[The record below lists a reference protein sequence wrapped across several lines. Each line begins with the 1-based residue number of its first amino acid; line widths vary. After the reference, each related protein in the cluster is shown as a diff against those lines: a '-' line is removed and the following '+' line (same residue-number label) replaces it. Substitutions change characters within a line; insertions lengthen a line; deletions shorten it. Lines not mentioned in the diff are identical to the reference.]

1 MKKNDILMGTCVDYT
16 HDGLGIVKIDGFAF
30 FIREIIVGETVKFK
44 LLKLKKNYGYGK
56 LLAVIETS
64 KNRTTPFCEYYG
76 KCGGCQLQHMNLE
89 EQSKF
94 KHQIVSNNIQYIGK
108 LDVEVN
114 QVLSGNQLAYRNKA
128 QFPLTDKPSFA
139 MGFYRLH
146 SNDIISIDK
155 CPIQSDKINQL
166 YNYLKSG
173 LCSQSFMK
181 SLRHI
186 LIKHAFATNQ
196 LMLVFIANKDIRNEL
211 NDYVAQLTNDMNVES
226 VILNINTRN
235 DNVILG
241 SEEYLLYGSS
251 VIQDQLDDM
260 KFNIAAKSFYQVNPK
275 QTEVLYGKALEYAKI
290 SKNDTVVDLYCG
302 VGTITLFLAKYA
314 KQVIGIEIVED
325 AIKNAKENARL
336 NDIKNVE
343 FVCSDAGTYAEKLQ
357 KEGKQPEVVVVDPP
371 RKGCDDVTIMSI
383 VKMEPNRIVYVSCNP
398 ATLARDIQ
406 KFKKYN
412 YKCSIVQPVDMFPN
426 TFHVETVALL
436 KKTF

>member
-1 MKKNDILMGTCVDYT
+1 MKKNDILTGTCVDYT
-16 HDGLGIVKIDGFAF
+16 HDGLGIVKVDGFAF
-30 FIREIIVGETVKFK
+30 FVREVIVGETIKFK
-44 LLKLKKNYGYGK
+44 VLKLKKSYGYGK
-56 LLAVIETS
+56 LIEILDAS
-64 KNRTTPFCEYYG
+64 KHRVTPFCEYYG
-76 KCGGCQLQHMNLE
+76 RCGGCQLQHMDSD
-89 EQSKF
+89 EQSRF
-94 KHQIVSNNIQYIGK
+94 KRQIVANNMSHIGK

-114 QVLSGNQLAYRNKA
+114 QVLNGNQLAYRNKA
-128 QFPLTDKPSFA
+128 QFPLTTKPTFA

-155 CPIQSDKINQL
+155 CPIQSDIINQL

-173 LCSQSFMK
+173 LSSQSFVE

-211 NDYVAQLTNDMNVES
+211 NDYITQLVNDMNIES
-226 VILNINTRN
+226 IILNINKRN

-241 SEEYLLYGSS
+241 SEEYLLHGST

-260 KFNIAAKSFYQVNPK
+260 KFNIASKSFYQVNPL
-275 QTEVLYGKALEYAKI
+275 QTKVLYGKALEYAKI
-290 SKNDTVVDLYCG
+290 NENDTVVDLYCG
-302 VGTITLFLAKYA
+302 VGTISLFLAKHA

-336 NDIKNVE
+336 NNIENVG

-383 VKMEPNRIVYVSCNP
+383 VKMKPERVVYVSCNP

-406 KFKKYN
+406 KFEEYD

-426 TFHVETVALL
+426 TYHVETVALL